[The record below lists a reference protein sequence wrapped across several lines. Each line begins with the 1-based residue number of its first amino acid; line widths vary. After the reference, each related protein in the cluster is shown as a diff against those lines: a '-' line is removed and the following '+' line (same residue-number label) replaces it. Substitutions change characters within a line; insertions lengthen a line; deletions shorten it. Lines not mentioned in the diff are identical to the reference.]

1 MRHSLATKRA
11 APFALTAALG
21 SLLFALPTLIPRIE
35 AASPSASS
43 RIIKKLQRQIATL
56 KKQLAAA
63 TATPSP
69 FIEMVSVGNLGNKA
83 DLSDGDSLTP
93 GTQRFGAVPYTYKI
107 GKNEVSLTQ
116 YAAFLNPVAAED
128 PFGLYNS
135 NMATDRNIAGINR
148 DGDSG
153 GFRYSVIGNGARAVT
168 YVSWF
173 DAARFCNWL
182 HHGRP
187 TGEQTAATTENGAY
201 PLNGATSGGATI
213 ARNPGAKFWIPSEDE
228 WYKAAYHQ
236 PSEEMGDEDNYWLYP
251 TKSNEDPGNTI
262 GVLLPSNRANFFNN
276 VFSITQNGTEDPDQ
290 NYLTPAGS
298 FPGSTS
304 HYGTSDQGG
313 NVFEWNDGVDASL
326 NRGLRGGSWI
336 GFETFLRSSYRG
348 FDPPDSENAIF
359 GFRVASP

>member
-1 MRHSLATKRA
+1 MRRFLPPKYT

-21 SLLFALPTLIPRIE
+21 ALLFALPTVIPRIE

-43 RIIKKLQRQIATL
+43 RIIKKLQRQIANL

-63 TATPSP
+63 TATSP
-69 FIEMVSVGNLGNKA
+69 TFIDMVSVENVGNEA

-93 GTQRFGAVPYTYKI
+93 GTQRFGAVPYAYKI

-116 YAAFLNPVAAED
+116 YAAFLNAVAAED
-128 PFGLYNS
+128 TFALYNP

-153 GFRYSVIGNGARAVT
+153 GFRYSVIGDGARPVT

-187 TGEQTAATTENGAY
+187 TGAQTAATTENGAY

-213 ARNPGAKFWIPSEDE
+213 TRNPGAKFWIPSEDE

-236 PSEEMGDEDNYWLYP
+236 PSEELGDVDNYWLYP
-251 TKSNEDPGNTI
+251 TKNNEDPGNTI
-262 GVLLPSNRANFFNN
+262 GLVPPSNHANFFNN
-276 VFSITQNGTEDPDQ
+276 VFSVTQNGTEKPDQ

-298 FPGSTS
+298 FPGSAS
-304 HYGTSDQGG
+304 YYGTLDQGG
-313 NVFEWNDGVDASL
+313 NVFEWNDAVDGSL
-326 NRGLRGGSWI
+326 NRGVRGGSWI
-336 GFETFLRSSYRG
+336 NFETFLRSSYRG
-348 FDPPDSENAIF
+348 FDPPENENDFF